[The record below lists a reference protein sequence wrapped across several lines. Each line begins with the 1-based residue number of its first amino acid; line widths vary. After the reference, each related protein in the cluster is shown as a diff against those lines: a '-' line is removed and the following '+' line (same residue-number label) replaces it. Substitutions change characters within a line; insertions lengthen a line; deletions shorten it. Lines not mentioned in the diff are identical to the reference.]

1 MLWALA
7 VFRAVC
13 WCHPC
18 TMRKHPQVAYMV
30 HLGPPLCSFVTSSD
44 CILHAGLVPAYNFLR
59 HVENDILRSQGHF
72 ISMHFI
78 LIFNAFQCIPISTA
92 KGFLVKVSAVSWCI
106 IQLAPS
112 TVLAPG
118 PSSWPQ
124 GWGYEMS
131 RAPSIRRALHLRL
144 SWPER
149 NSTSAESL
157 CLSGRD
163 KPKESSSPPLHR
175 SSSAHASQKGPA
187 ANNQGK

>member
-18 TMRKHPQVAYMV
+18 TMRKHPQVVYMV
-30 HLGPPLCSFVTSSD
+30 HMGRPLRSFVTSSD

-72 ISMHFI
+72 N
-78 LIFNAFQCIPISTA
+78 IFNAFHTDLDSQR
-92 KGFLVKVSAVSWCI
+92 FLVKVFAVSWCI

-118 PSSWPQ
+118 PSSWRL
-124 GWGYEMS
+124 GRGYVMS
-131 RAPSIRRALHLRL
+131 ARVDTLDTPSTASESEL
-144 SWPER
+144 SEL
-149 NSTSAESL
+149 A
-157 CLSGRD
+157 
-163 KPKESSSPPLHR
+163 
-175 SSSAHASQKGPA
+175 
-187 ANNQGK
+187 

>member
-1 MLWALA
+1 M
-7 VFRAVC
+7 
-13 WCHPC
+13 
-18 TMRKHPQVAYMV
+18 
-30 HLGPPLCSFVTSSD
+30 PPLHNPKTSSSCLYGPHGSTVAFVCD
-44 CILHAGLVPAYNFLR
+44 CLRLYPPRWLGTFLVPAYNFLR
-59 HVENDILRSQGHF
+59 HVENDILCSQGHF

-78 LIFNAFQCIPISTA
+78 LIFNAFHTDSYPSLQP
-92 KGFLVKVSAVSWCI
+92 KGFGSKKFFAVSWCI

-131 RAPSIRRALHLRL
+131 RGTQDTPIRRALHL

-163 KPKESSSPPLHR
+163 KPKGSSSPPLHR
-175 SSSAHASQKGPA
+175 SSSAHASQNGAA